1 MVKNSL
7 LNVEADQCTSKSY
20 PPCGAKELRED
31 VRERCVLPDRHPSF
45 APPTARS
52 GRGDREAVY

>member
-7 LNVEADQCTSKSY
+7 LNIEADQRPSKSY
-20 PPCGAKELRED
+20 PPRGAKELRED
-31 VRERCVLPDRHPSF
+31 VRERRVLSGRRPPF

-52 GRGDREAVY
+52 GRGDWEAVH